1 MKTIDLNF
9 FCSEIIRDFTLSVT
23 HVHLSSGTLYFTFNG
38 STYCSD
44 CLSLSVRIYD
54 DNIHYCALFDHTEF
68 SNLEELIKK

>member
-9 FCSEIIRDFTLSVT
+9 VCSETFRSFTLSVT

-38 STYCSD
+38 SIYCFD
-44 CLSLSVRIYD
+44 CLSLSVRFYD
-54 DNIHYCALFDHTEF
+54 DNIHYRALFDHTEF